1 MKISPAAEL
10 AVRGTLVLARQFG
23 QGPVALSS
31 VCADGEL
38 PRQYLMKIFASLA
51 KAGIVT
57 PLRGKHGGYVLARQ
71 PDLVTLL
78 EVIEAVEG
86 PLCLNYCQHSPPKC
100 DRVTCKVRPVWTEL
114 QQIVREKLSSVRLSD
129 CVAEEDQN
137 QAAPGPADQR

>member
-10 AVRGTLVLARQFG
+10 AVRGVLVLARQFG
-23 QGPVALSS
+23 KGPVALST

-71 PDLVTLL
+71 PSQITLL

-86 PLCLNYCQHSPPKC
+86 PICLNYCQHSPPKC

-114 QQIVREKLSSVRLSD
+114 QRIVRNKLASVRLSD
-129 CVAEEDQN
+129 CITEEDQ
-137 QAAPGPADQR
+137 APASPAPNDKR